1 MALVPSHHDCLLS
14 VTIVVIKSMLLNMS
28 RENLPEALKR
38 IKEVKVPEK
47 DYPGR
52 QTPVPLNKPEQP
64 LEDKGHTIIEDDI

>member
-1 MALVPSHHDCLLS
+1 
-14 VTIVVIKSMLLNMS
+14 MLLNMS